1 MPIRILP
8 EKVVAAIAA
17 GEVIERPESVVKEL
31 VENSIDASA
40 TRIQIFVER
49 GGRKSIEVIDN
60 GCGIPAVEVPLAVER
75 HATSK
80 LSTEQDLF
88 HIETLGFRGEAL
100 TSIAAVSRM
109 DLATR
114 STGEEIGIRLT
125 VVGGQIREPQ
135 PIGVPLGTQVKVR
148 DLFFNLPARLK
159 FLKSEST
166 ERHRIHTLI
175 ARYAI
180 AYPHISFQ
188 LIQEGREIFH
198 TTGSGDRREVLAVM
212 YGLETAKSLIHLP
225 EMEEAAIRVGGFIS
239 PPSVHRGTR
248 REITFFVQGRWI
260 QDPSLAAAVIQ
271 AYHGLLMV
279 GRYPLAVILLDTP
292 PEFVDVNVHPAKA
305 EIRFRDPSLV
315 FRTVQRAVRGVLLGQ
330 TPAPEVRLETSWW
343 RASPAPSSTVIDPAW
358 EMAQEVEQDYPPV
371 RIQSSF
377 PEGKVPLLR
386 AVGQVG
392 AAYLV
397 AEGPDGLYL
406 IDQHAAHE
414 RVLFER
420 MMKDFANHR
429 LESQQLLGA
438 ETIELAKQ
446 EAEIIE
452 ENIEL
457 LRSLGFEIE
466 AFGKNAFRLRAVPAV
481 LSMTDPEQSLRVVV
495 EDIGEDETPLANEFE
510 ARIVARVCK
519 RAAVKSG
526 QVLSLEEQRK
536 LIRDLEICKS
546 PRNCPHGRPTMIHLS
561 VDALERQFGRR
572 G

>member
-8 EKVVAAIAA
+8 DNVVSAIAA

-40 TRIQIFVER
+40 RRILISIEG
-49 GGRKSIEVIDN
+49 GGRKLIEVTDN
-60 GCGIPAVEVPLAVER
+60 GMGIPIDEVPLAVER
-75 HATSK
+75 YATSK
-80 LSTEQDLF
+80 LETEQDLF
-88 HIETLGFRGEAL
+88 HIDTLGFRGEAL
-100 TSIAAVSRM
+100 TSIGAVSRM
-109 DLATR
+109 ELITR
-114 STGEEIGIRLT
+114 SEGEELGTRLA
-125 VVGGQIREPQ
+125 VAGGQISAPQ
-135 PIGVPLGTQVKVR
+135 PIGAPPGTRVVVR
-148 DLFFNLPARLK
+148 ELFFNLPARLK
-159 FLKSEST
+159 FLKSEAT
-166 ERHRIHTLI
+166 ERHRIQALI

-180 AYPHISFQ
+180 AYPHISFR
-188 LIQEGREIFH
+188 LMQEGREGFYS
-198 TTGSGDRREVLAVM
+198 TGSGDRREVLAAC

-225 EMEEAAIRVGGFIS
+225 EMEETAIRVSGFIS

-279 GRYPLAVILLDTP
+279 GRYPLAVILLQTP
-292 PEFVDVNVHPAKA
+292 PDFIDVNVHPTKA
-305 EIRFRDPSLV
+305 EIRFKDPSLV

-330 TPAPEVRLETSWW
+330 APAAQFHFESSW
-343 RASPAPSSTVIDPAW
+343 RPANLPPSSAIDPGWA
-358 EMAQEVEQDYPPV
+358 MAEAMQPDLPPV
-371 RIQSSF
+371 RAQSSL
-377 PEGKVPLLR
+377 PQANMPLLR

-420 MMKDFANHR
+420 MMSDFVNGK
-429 LESQQLLGA
+429 LESQQLLGPQ
-438 ETIELAKQ
+438 TVELTHR
-446 EAEIIE
+446 EAEMIE
-452 ENIEL
+452 GNLTLI
-457 LRSLGFEIE
+457 RSLGFEVE
-466 AFGKNAFRLRAVPAV
+466 PFGKNVFRLRGVPAV
-481 LSMTDPEQSLRVVV
+481 LSKIDPEQSLRVLV
-495 EDIGEDETPLANEFE
+495 EDIGEDEAPLASEFE
-510 ARIVARVCK
+510 ARIIARVCK

-526 QVLSLEEQRK
+526 QVLSSEEQRK
-536 LIRDLEICKS
+536 LIRDLEACTS
-546 PRNCPHGRPTMIHLS
+546 PRSCPHGRPTMIHLS